1 LNNSSLQSLLK
12 RQFTF
17 WNKIYIVPMVLA
29 TLLGT
34 FLDTFLVCKQL
45 YEFPIRPL
53 PGIFSINIFYSFIGL
68 PILVFMFLRTI
79 SQVNKWGRVGII
91 LFVSLLMAII
101 EKSAEI
107 FGLFAHS
114 ARWEHLYT
122 FLGYLFFLT
131 VISFF
136 HDWFEKGKG

>member
-1 LNNSSLQSLLK
+1 
-12 RQFTF
+12 
-17 WNKIYIVPMVLA
+17 MVLA
-29 TLLGT
+29 ALLGT
-34 FLDTFLVCKQL
+34 ILDTFLVCMQL

-68 PILVFMFLRTI
+68 PIFVFIFLCTI
-79 SQVNKWGRVGII
+79 SQVNKWGRVGTI

-101 EKSAEI
+101 EKLAEVL
-107 FGLFAHS
+107 GLFAHS

-136 HDWFEKGKG
+136 HDWFDKGKG

>member
-1 LNNSSLQSLLK
+1 
-12 RQFTF
+12 
-17 WNKIYIVPMVLA
+17 
-29 TLLGT
+29 
-34 FLDTFLVCKQL
+34 
-45 YEFPIRPL
+45 
-53 PGIFSINIFYSFIGL
+53 
-68 PILVFMFLRTI
+68 MFLRTI

-136 HDWFEKGKG
+136 HDWFDKEKG